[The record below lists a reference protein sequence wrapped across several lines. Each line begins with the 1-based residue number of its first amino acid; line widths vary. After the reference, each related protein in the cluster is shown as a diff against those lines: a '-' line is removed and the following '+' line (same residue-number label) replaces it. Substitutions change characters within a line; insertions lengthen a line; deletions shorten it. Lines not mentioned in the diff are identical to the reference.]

1 MGLQKEV
8 SPGGDFYFRVDDC
21 TARDA
26 NKTSDRIAATQPHA
40 DLSVYGAMNDKDKTS
55 DENA

>member
-1 MGLQKEV
+1 MGLQKKV

-26 NKTSDRIAATQPHA
+26 NKTSDRIAATQPDTA
-40 DLSVYGAMNDKDKTS
+40 FSVYEAMNDKDKTS